1 MIRFSQPWK
10 DSVNPSSN
18 STTKCHSTKNAINKC
33 LRLHQKEKNKS
44 IRRKFLTQTKQKM
57 NEYHIIKFIF
67 TTVRINWLIK
77 GVIIMTL
84 GTTQR
89 NPQWLVV
96 LFSNTT
102 FVLGFNNKHQ
112 LYRSW
117 ETSGHPKTDYNSLF
131 QSLSSSIWRQFSLIN
146 EFQWVFSL

>member
-1 MIRFSQPWK
+1 
-10 DSVNPSSN
+10 
-18 STTKCHSTKNAINKC
+18 
-33 LRLHQKEKNKS
+33 
-44 IRRKFLTQTKQKM
+44 
-57 NEYHIIKFIF
+57 
-67 TTVRINWLIK
+67 
-77 GVIIMTL
+77 MTL

-146 EFQWVFSL
+146 EFQ